1 RDSQSHGGGV
11 ARRQAQFSLRLPRES
26 APGVRARRGRRPR
39 RMRTVRAG
47 DDGHRVRVLQ
57 ALRPGQAR
65 RRWRRGRA
73 RPIAL
78 PARACFEL
86 TAAMAIV
93 GSSVAVGKI
102 AVARL
107 PVFLLSGLRFAVA
120 SAILITLVALLQR
133 PLPRLT
139 GRDLAVLTLQSFAG
153 IFAFNVLLL
162 YGLGYTSAAEGG
174 IVTST
179 TPAVAATL
187 AVIVLGERW
196 SAGRPVGVALVVV
209 GILAPNLAGGGVGPP
224 RRRPG
229 TPGAWPLVGNL
240 LLFGA
245 VVGEAVFVVC
255 SRVAA
260 QRLPPLVVATG
271 ISALGLVMFLPIAIV
286 EMRAFPLSRLAPI
299 DWTIVAYYGVL

>member
-1 RDSQSHGGGV
+1 
-11 ARRQAQFSLRLPRES
+11 
-26 APGVRARRGRRPR
+26 
-39 RMRTVRAG
+39 
-47 DDGHRVRVLQ
+47 
-57 ALRPGQAR
+57 
-65 RRWRRGRA
+65 
-73 RPIAL
+73 
-78 PARACFEL
+78 
-86 TAAMAIV
+86 MAIV
-93 GSSVAVGKI
+93 GSSVVVGKI

-120 SAILITLVALLQR
+120 SAILLTLVALLER

-139 GRDLAVLTLQSFAG
+139 RRDLGVLVLQSFAG

-196 SAGRPVGVALVVV
+196 SGARTVGVALVVV
-209 GILAPNLAGGGVGPP
+209 GVLALNLAGGGL
-224 RRRPG
+224 G
-229 TPGAWPLVGNL
+229 TRGARPLVGNL
-240 LLFGA
+240 LVFGA

-260 QRLPPLVVATG
+260 QRLPPLVVATA
-271 ISALGLVMFLPIAIV
+271 ISALGFVMFLPVAAL
-286 EMRAFPLSRLAPI
+286 EMRAFPLSHLAVT
-299 DWTIVAYYGVL
+299 DWTIVAYYGVLVTVVAFLLWARGVARVPASMASVFTGVLPVSALALSHVALGEIITAWHLLAAALVATGIVVLARTR

>member
-1 RDSQSHGGGV
+1 
-11 ARRQAQFSLRLPRES
+11 
-26 APGVRARRGRRPR
+26 
-39 RMRTVRAG
+39 
-47 DDGHRVRVLQ
+47 
-57 ALRPGQAR
+57 
-65 RRWRRGRA
+65 
-73 RPIAL
+73 
-78 PARACFEL
+78 
-86 TAAMAIV
+86 MAIV

-107 PVFLLSGLRFAVA
+107 PVFLLSGLRFAIA
-120 SAILITLVALLQR
+120 SAILITLVALLER

-139 GRDLAVLTLQSFAG
+139 RRDLAVLTLQSFAG

-196 SAGRPVGVALVVV
+196 SAGRTAGVALVVV
-209 GILAPNLAGGGVGPP
+209 GILALNLAGGGL
-224 RRRPG
+224 G
-229 TPGAWPLVGNL
+229 TRGAWPLLGNVL
-240 LLFGA
+240 VFGA

-260 QRLPPLVVATG
+260 QRLPPLVVATA
-271 ISALGLVMFLPIAIV
+271 ISALGFVMFLPVAVI
-286 EMRAFPLSRLAPI
+286 EMRAFPLSQLAPT
-299 DWTIVAYYGVL
+299 DWTIVAYYGVLVTVVAFLFWARGVARVPASMASVFTGVLPVSALACSFFALGETITAWHLMAAALVAAGIIVLARARP

>member
-1 RDSQSHGGGV
+1 
-11 ARRQAQFSLRLPRES
+11 
-26 APGVRARRGRRPR
+26 
-39 RMRTVRAG
+39 
-47 DDGHRVRVLQ
+47 
-57 ALRPGQAR
+57 
-65 RRWRRGRA
+65 
-73 RPIAL
+73 
-78 PARACFEL
+78 
-86 TAAMAIV
+86 MAIV
-93 GSSVAVGKI
+93 GSSVVVGKI

-120 SAILITLVALLQR
+120 SAILLTLVALLGR

-139 GRDLAVLTLQSFAG
+139 RRDLGVLTLQSFAG

-196 SAGRPVGVALVVV
+196 SGARTVGVALVVV
-209 GILAPNLAGGGVGPP
+209 GILALNLAGGGL
-224 RRRPG
+224 G
-229 TPGAWPLVGNL
+229 TRGARPLVGNL
-240 LLFGA
+240 LVFGA

-260 QRLPPLVVATG
+260 QRLPPLVVATA
-271 ISALGLVMFLPIAIV
+271 ISALGFVMFLPVAAL
-286 EMRAFPLSRLAPI
+286 EMRALPLSHLAAT
-299 DWTIVAYYGVL
+299 DWTIVAYYGVLVTVVAFLLWARGVARVPASMASVFTGVLPVSALALSHFALGETITAWHLLAAALVAAGIVVLARAR